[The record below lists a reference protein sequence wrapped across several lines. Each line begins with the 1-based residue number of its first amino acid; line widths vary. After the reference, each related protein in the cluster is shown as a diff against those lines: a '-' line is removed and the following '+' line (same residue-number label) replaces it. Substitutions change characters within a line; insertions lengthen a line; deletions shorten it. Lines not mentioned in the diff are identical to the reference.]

1 MKRVAVICTEN
12 IQRFPSTAIDK
23 EGKLQL
29 GFINQSE
36 KMPKELSLLAGLTV
50 IRKCCERNQIYSLD
64 EKICMENQ
72 MLSTQY
78 FDDRMSKEKNEIF
91 FRIGFKLNCTFEQQT
106 TSAEFR
112 LVSSNL
118 QVRMDAESDWEEQ
131 LISAENYCL
140 EDYVESVTRP
150 DGLPETKIKA
160 KFCTNQTTLAAEFPL
175 AVDPIN
181 LDNLTAIDKEI
192 QEEMEIP
199 KCCLPGYVVEG
210 GTCRPLMLRDS
221 ESTVANALNQ
231 YFRKYYNISSILI
244 SNASLSC
251 PYEKSPQS
259 LFLLP
264 VSWVTSLPKL
274 KFRLQAERNVS
285 LSLHIY
291 KRNDWDFESQ
301 LQNFCVDIEFFRNL
315 EKVSNAPQVFY
326 CAPQSTFHS
335 VSIHYPILLSI
346 SAASLLATFII
357 YFIVPAS
364 GNS

>member
-1 MKRVAVICTEN
+1 
-12 IQRFPSTAIDK
+12 
-23 EGKLQL
+23 
-29 GFINQSE
+29 
-36 KMPKELSLLAGLTV
+36 MPKELSLLAGLTV

-181 LDNLTAIDKEI
+181 LDNLTAIDNEI

-210 GTCRPLMLRDS
+210 ETCQPLMIRDS
-221 ESTVANALNQ
+221 ETIVANALNQ
-231 YFRKYYNISSILI
+231 YLREYYNISSILI

-251 PYEKSPQS
+251 GYGKS
-259 LFLLP
+259 LFLLRGNWLN
-264 VSWVTSLPKL
+264 SNLSKL
-274 KFRLQAERNVS
+274 KFRLQAERDVS
-285 LSLHIY
+285 LSMHIY
-291 KRNDWDFESQ
+291 KRNDWDFGLQ
-301 LQNFCVDIEFFRNL
+301 LQNFCLDITFFKNSRRVFS
-315 EKVSNAPQVFY
+315 EPQVFY
-326 CAPQSTFHS
+326 CAPPSIS